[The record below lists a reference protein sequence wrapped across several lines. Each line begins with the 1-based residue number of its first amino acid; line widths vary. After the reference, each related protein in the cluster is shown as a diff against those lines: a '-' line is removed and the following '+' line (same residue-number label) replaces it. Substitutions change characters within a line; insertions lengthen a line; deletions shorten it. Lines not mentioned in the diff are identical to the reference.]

1 MSNHILAILSTPE
14 NELSGVVRDFKS
26 FTSKAIVKAIHDEN
40 ESRREWM
47 LQRLVANAT
56 RAARNESYKVW
67 THDNHP
73 LQMQPHFIMQR
84 VNYIHQNPVLAG
96 WVDEP
101 RDYLYSSAR
110 DYQDEPG
117 LLKVERVW

>member
-47 LQRLVANAT
+47 LQRFVVNAT
-56 RAARNESYKVW
+56 RTARNESYKVW

-84 VNYIHQNPVLAG
+84 VNYIHQNPVRAG

-110 DYQDEPG
+110 DYHDEPG
-117 LLKVERVW
+117 LLKVERV